1 MKGCMIFKECILS
14 QHKSMM
20 WVKMF
25 TKLVYLK
32 DISDFRCKLQDISKM
47 SKKPRGGVS
56 SRHYHFKVML
66 LSIWNCYKVFSIQLF
81 FVLLQNIFIIFHFIT
96 VLNFKIVSLWAIFGL
111 LLYTVL
117 WNKYYPFLTF
127 PMYHLLLPFW

>member
-1 MKGCMIFKECILS
+1 MKGCMIFKESILS

-56 SRHYHFKVML
+56 SRHYHFKAML
-66 LSIWNCYKVFSIQLF
+66 LRIWNCYKVFSIQLF